1 MKNPFA
7 KKGPRSVEAILSQFN
22 ETVVELQEREKAQR
36 DEAVRQ
42 DEIIAKANVDKTN
55 AENEAQR
62 AANVAQ
68 KIQDL
73 IA

>member
-1 MKNPFA
+1 ML